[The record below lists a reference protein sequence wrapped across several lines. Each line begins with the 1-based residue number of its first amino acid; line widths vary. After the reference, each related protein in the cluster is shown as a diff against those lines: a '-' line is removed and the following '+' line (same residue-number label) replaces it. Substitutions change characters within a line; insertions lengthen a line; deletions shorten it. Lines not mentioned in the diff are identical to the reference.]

1 MAKELEKHLHDVE
14 FFDLQ
19 DNRLPMSDGDECY
32 DLPEVLDF
40 REKVKNAQGII
51 MAIPIYNYNISSGA
65 KNAVELGGRMLYDKI
80 FGFIC
85 AEGGKSSY
93 MSVMSLANSLMI
105 DFRCYIIPK
114 FVYATKH
121 HFDGKKISEY
131 FNDIIDN
138 GFSVREVE
146 QIAKDFSDRNYNYSA
161 KRKKIDSDDIIPF
174 GHQKKLFDLS
184 KSLNVEIKLKR
195 NKKGSG
201 KIIIPFSDDD
211 KLSEIF

>member
-1 MAKELEKHLHDVE
+1 MAKELEKHLDEVE

-19 DNRLPMSDGDECY
+19 DNPLPMCDGDECY

-85 AEGGKSSY
+85 AAGGKSSY

-121 HFDGKKISEY
+121 DFDGKEISNE
-131 FNDIIDN
+131 
-138 GFSVREVE
+138 
-146 QIAKDFSDRNYNYSA
+146 
-161 KRKKIDSDDIIPF
+161 
-174 GHQKKLFDLS
+174 
-184 KSLNVEIKLKR
+184 EIKERLKE
-195 NKKGSG
+195 
-201 KIIIPFSDDD
+201 
-211 KLSEIF
+211 LSAELIRVSKALT